1 MAEAERSSYART
13 SVAKK
18 YAEEEISAA
27 HQEIRAA
34 QSARDEE
41 RRAAAQLR
49 AALTDAQEETAAA
62 ENSLTTEVQAV
73 TSLHKLIEQLE
84 HECAS
89 AQEDLQSVKQES
101 RSLRA
106 SEGHEASVWAAE
118 RASLNQR
125 IAAVQSARDKVVVE
139 LADQQEGL
147 QYAENVAAAAQVEV
161 QQLKGE
167 LQSLQSSFGRTE
179 AEAEAAK
186 VLAKELAQAR
196 STLEQCSRDAELAHN
211 HSNLLERRISDAET
225 KQREAEALA
234 EDHRRAVDV
243 LKAAQAQN
251 INVRVTQAETEIT
264 RLENE
269 RQAAEQRATELRHE
283 LALITDKLAEANA
296 AHNEY
301 GVAVEKS
308 QQEKDEALKQACAQL
323 AKIYSAHREQ
333 DCRTLRALKD
343 GLTGLVQ
350 TLHRA
355 TLKPGVGFKEHVTAA
370 DESIE
375 LASEVISDAEEL
387 LIELAATGAVT
398 LSASPRRNVSYDIDS
413 SSGSQDSQHSTDVS
427 SESDDEGD
435 GKQKA
440 KHSHEMQT
448 SEAVSSCVH
457 RASICLG
464 KVAEAFR
471 DFVDAGAAR
480 DAAARA
486 NAADKHAQLLKLRNS
501 AHSCLGELSD
511 LKAKLKMDVTSC
523 RVQAMQA
530 LQTLHRRH
538 HIAADTLRGHVK
550 DAVAD
555 RDAAE
560 ESLKTF
566 HEKHTATLSHMHQ
579 LRVELQ
585 HASSAVEVQEA
596 TGEARERALRRECED
611 AERALSYQRERFDAQ
626 TFLQHLMRGCCFF
639 GRRRSR

>member
-1 MAEAERSSYART
+1 MRT
-13 SVAKK
+13 SAAKK
-18 YAEEEISAA
+18 HAEEEISAA
-27 HQEIRAA
+27 RQEMRAA
-34 QSARDEE
+34 EVARDEE
-41 RRAAAQLR
+41 GRAAAQLR
-49 AALTDAQEETAAA
+49 AALQHAQEEAAAA

-73 TSLHKLIEQLE
+73 TSLHELVEKLK

-89 AQEDLQSVKQES
+89 AQEELQSVKQES
-101 RSLRA
+101 RSLRV
-106 SEGHEASVWAAE
+106 SEGQEASAWAAE

-125 IAAVQSARDKVVVE
+125 IAAVQSARDKVVAEV
-139 LADQQEGL
+139 ADQQEGL
-147 QYAENVAAAAQVEV
+147 RYAESVAAAAQVEA
-161 QQLKGE
+161 QQLKTE
-167 LQSLQSSFGRTE
+167 LQNLQSSYGKTE
-179 AEAEAAK
+179 AEAEAAQ

-196 STLEQCSRDAELAHN
+196 SALEQCGRDAELAQN
-211 HSNLLERRISDAET
+211 QRTLLERRIADAEA
-225 KQREAEALA
+225 KQHEAEALA
-234 EDHRRAVDV
+234 ENHRRAVDV
-243 LKAAQAQN
+243 LKAAQTED
-251 INVRVTQAETEIT
+251 INARVTQAEAEVT

-269 RQAAEQRATELRHE
+269 RRAAEQRATELRQE
-283 LALITDKLAEANA
+283 IALITDQLTAAEAT
-296 AHNEY
+296 HNES
-301 GVAVEKS
+301 AALVEKT
-308 QQEKDEALKQACAQL
+308 QQEKDEALKQAHAQL
-323 AKIYSAHREQ
+323 RRIYSAHREQ

-355 TLKPGVGFKEHVTAA
+355 TLKTGVESKERTTAA

-398 LSASPRRNVSYDIDS
+398 MSASPRRHTLYDADS
-413 SSGSQDSQHSTDVS
+413 SSGSQDDDDESSTGHVS
-427 SESDDEGD
+427 SESDDDEDYGNKKTQR
-435 GKQKA
+435 GTA
-440 KHSHEMQT
+440 APSHEMET

-480 DAAARA
+480 DVAARA
-486 NAADKHAQLLKLRNS
+486 DAAGKYAQLLKLRNS
-501 AHSCLGELSD
+501 AHSCRGELSD

-538 HIAADTLRGHVK
+538 HIAATTLRGHVK

-566 HEKHTATLSHMHQ
+566 HEKHTATLSTMHN

-585 HASSAVEVQEA
+585 HASSAVEVHEA

-611 AERALSYQRERFDAQ
+611 AERALSYQRQRFDAQ
-626 TFLQHLMRGCCFF
+626 FFSQHTLHECFA
-639 GRRRSR
+639 